1 MGKKERT
8 KFSGTSTAF
17 RHSVISFEGAP
28 KFPAIRSI
36 SPKYPSRSEFL
47 TRYFPFLDGS
57 RSRTEGTCLFLGPQL
72 KIVSKYVFKRPDI
85 FGQLEPGRR
94 NSDRSTTR
102 LSFRI
107 LLDTMEVGRKKTLK
121 SIVRRPATTIHR
133 FPMLKNVFRERYTFP
148 NFPHG
153 FRDEKY
159 FFTAERET
167 RFTLLAGWEIFWQVT
182 VFLFESMR
190 IFRGSE
196 DTRVSLENFQGSRV
210 GYLRCKDLFTRL
222 IFSSESRE
230 LTREIS
236 RNEDVTRRP
245 IDYSSFI
252 PNAWQL
258 LNEHFRGYVNICAE
272 FCVATCVPGKYS
284 DVQSFKFAIRESVYT
299 RMQVKSY
306 SGG

>member
-1 MGKKERT
+1 MDVPLN
-8 KFSGTSTAF
+8 F
-17 RHSVISFEGAP
+17 V
-28 KFPAIRSI
+28 
-36 SPKYPSRSEFL
+36 
-47 TRYFPFLDGS
+47 
-57 RSRTEGTCLFLGPQL
+57 
-72 KIVSKYVFKRPDI
+72 
-85 FGQLEPGRR
+85 
-94 NSDRSTTR
+94 
-102 LSFRI
+102 LSFFPIFSHLIFSYLFFSTFSFSFFLSFFWGRVGEYNADPDRRSHI
-107 LLDTMEVGRKKTLK
+107 RVRDTCVYMP
-121 SIVRRPATTIHR
+121 S
-133 FPMLKNVFRERYTFP
+133 
-148 NFPHG
+148 
-153 FRDEKY
+153 
-159 FFTAERET
+159 
-167 RFTLLAGWEIFWQVT
+167 
-182 VFLFESMR
+182 S
-190 IFRGSE
+190 
-196 DTRVSLENFQGSRV
+196 RVSLENFQGSRV

-272 FCVATCVPGKYS
+272 FCVAICVPGKYS